1 MVLKWNRIFAAGLL
15 AFLSAS
21 GIMADEFEFGGVS
34 FDFQKISDS
43 RFKNKPKST
52 GENLV
57 ANSDFSKD
65 NAESWT
71 SGLGVHL
78 EDSALAAK
86 LRGQIK
92 DLIVCKMAEL
102 PEGGKA
108 AYIKKSLDLEGIC
121 AENTANVSAYWRQVV
136 KMPDSSGGRYSVNF
150 RYKGTVFG
158 KFYTSCYMILVFRD
172 AAGKQL
178 SKSVKTENGRIVRCP
193 NPKQDWEEFSADF
206 EVSPDTASVEL
217 VLRLDGTGEV
227 YFTDVHMQKSIKQ
240 DMPLSTCL
248 APMAFLDNTFC
259 LSQNDP
265 AIMTFAWRRNL
276 PQDKLELKAPEFF
289 VELPESVQLKDVREG
304 LKLISSA
311 AEIVGGKPYR
321 IHKIGLGAVSKLSE
335 DYMANPVQ
343 SILLFTDAAPGTE
356 LADAFYWISEGGRQL
371 TKKESFHLKVLP
383 SIRLSAKPDI
393 FMNGFYIGRIYM
405 NFPGTE
411 GKELLGR
418 FTGGTGAAWIV
429 GKPDPEMTEIYRRN
443 GIKIITPELY
453 WVANGYRVGMGKD
466 KPEYAKFKSLAKT
479 KNVNI
484 DNATCPV
491 AVYTESGYF
500 RESVMPYLETSLKG
514 FDGLWANWEPY
525 MFVGM
530 GCFCD
535 NCRDEFIKYS
545 KLPAEEIKKAWPQ
558 EMAIGKKYY
567 DMCTK
572 FRSYQHSLM
581 VKVIDK
587 AVNSVTTGKA
597 GFVPGVAFVS
607 MTDSRN
613 GRKICTEFDPLD
625 YGASLKYIDPW
636 GPYPCW
642 PSLKPYSYSKGFNL
656 STFVAAR
663 KVREFTEK
671 NFSNPKERPKLHAL
685 PHGIQAMFNVTQPE
699 AITMDII
706 SFFLNR
712 YAASSTY
719 AFPNGYDNRFWA
731 AQAEASRL
739 IAEYEKYVFT
749 GAGFDGFS
757 SEPATPYPAPEK
769 RGQTRFFPE
778 MPPVD
783 MLQTAGFKMNG
794 KYLAA
799 VGNFWEKG
807 DVFFKLSVKGLEKN
821 AAYMLSQ
828 PDKKRYFAGEKA
840 DFITGAELE
849 NGILLHA
856 GALRWA
862 FFVVEP
868 FENNKAY
875 GVKMPPSAVLKAMK
889 EHLPEI
895 AKEAE
900 LENKKDAAE
909 DFENRQSELKP
920 LSSGKLSCTPL
931 ISPEGEQ
938 QLRFKSG
945 ENELLVGLNGMLVK
959 SWKIGKDEVVSVDP
973 DGKFGLGFPA
983 FWQPSATI
991 VVPYQVKRFEATAS
1005 GIVIVAERNM
1015 TAKDSPALDYLTVR
1029 QKIEVDS
1036 ACSSVKFETELL
1048 NGTSDETGPR
1058 DMTVGFRY
1066 HNMPLCIGDGGTV
1079 VMREND
1085 RDVVFKRKLER
1096 MLFATPRD
1104 SGTAASMKKL
1114 FSVTSPEIKITAPE
1128 AVFISKDNK
1137 LSLTMRLAPADLFAG
1152 FACWDT
1158 PSLKSPSFEPFFSPV
1173 TIKSQESVKYTMTF
1187 EVK

>member
-1 MVLKWNRIFAAGLL
+1 MVLKWNRIFIVGILF
-15 AFLSAS
+15 FLYVS
-21 GIMADEFEFGGVS
+21 GILAEEFETGGVS

-43 RFKNKPKST
+43 RFKNKPKSK

-57 ANSDFSKD
+57 VNSDFSKD
-65 NAESWT
+65 KPESWT

-78 EDSALAAK
+78 EDSVLAAK

-92 DLIVCKMAEL
+92 DLIVCKIADL
-102 PEGGKA
+102 PDGGKA
-108 AYIKKSLDLEGIC
+108 AYIKKPLELEGIC
-121 AENTANVSAYWRQVV
+121 AENTANVSGYWRHLV
-136 KMPDSSGGRYSVNF
+136 KMPDTAGGRYSINF
-150 RYKGTVFG
+150 RYKGAVSG
-158 KFYTSCYMILVFRD
+158 KFYTSCYMILVFKD
-172 AAGKQL
+172 ATGKQL
-178 SKSVKTENGRIVRCP
+178 SKPVKTENGRIIRCP
-193 NPKQDWEEFSADF
+193 NPKQDWEQFSTDF
-206 EVSPDTASVEL
+206 EVSPSTASVEL
-217 VLRLDGTGEV
+217 VLRIDGTGEV
-227 YFTDVHMQKSIKQ
+227 YFTDVQMRKSIQ

-248 APMAFLDNTFC
+248 APMAFMDNTFC

-265 AIMTFAWRRNL
+265 AVMTFAWRRNL
-276 PQDKLELKAPEFF
+276 AQDKLEFKQPVFS
-289 VELPESVQLKDVREG
+289 VELPESVQLKAVRDG
-304 LKLISSA
+304 LTLISSDA
-311 AEIVGGKPYR
+311 KNIDGKPYR
-321 IHKIGLGAVSKLSE
+321 LHKIGLGSVPKLSE
-335 DYMANPVQ
+335 DYILNPVQ
-343 SILLFTDAAPGTE
+343 SLLLFTDAAPGTE
-356 LADAFYWISEGGRQL
+356 LADGFYWISEGERQL
-371 TKKESFHLKVLP
+371 TNKENFHLKVLP
-383 SIRLSAKPDI
+383 SIRISAKPDI

-405 NFPGTE
+405 NFQGIE
-411 GKELLGR
+411 NKELLGR

-429 GKPDPEMTEIYRRN
+429 GKPDSEMTEIYRKN

-453 WVANGYRVGMGKD
+453 WVANGYRIGMGKD
-466 KPEYAKFKSLAKT
+466 KPEYAKFKSLGKNQ
-479 KNVNI
+479 NVNI
-484 DNATCPV
+484 ANATCPV
-491 AVYTESGYF
+491 AVYTESEYF
-500 RESVMPYLETSLKG
+500 KESVMPYIETNLKG

-535 NCRDEFIKYS
+535 KCRDEFVKYS
-545 KLPAEEIKKAWPQ
+545 KLPAEEVKNAWPQ

-567 DMCTK
+567 DLCTK
-572 FRSYQHSLM
+572 FRSYQHALV

-625 YGASLKYIDPW
+625 YAASLKYIDPW

-685 PHGIQAMFNVTQPE
+685 PHGIQGMFNVTQPE

-712 YAASSTY
+712 YDASSTY

-731 AQAEASRL
+731 AQAEASRV
-739 IAEYEKYVFT
+739 IAEYEKYVFN
-749 GAGFDGFS
+749 GSGFEGFS
-757 SEPATPYPAPEK
+757 SEPATPFPAPEK

-783 MLQTAGFKMNG
+783 MLQTTGFKLNG

-807 DVFFKLSVKGLEKN
+807 DVFFKFSVKGLEKN
-821 AAYMLSQ
+821 AAYILSQ
-828 PDKKRYFAGEKA
+828 PDKKRYFAAEKT
-840 DFITGAELE
+840 DFLTGAELE
-849 NGILLHA
+849 TGILLHT
-856 GALRWA
+856 GGLRWA
-862 FFVVEP
+862 FFVIEP
-868 FENNKAY
+868 FEKNVDY
-875 GVKMPPSAVLKAMK
+875 GLKITPSAVIEAMK
-889 EHLPEI
+889 SHLPEI
-895 AKEAE
+895 TKAAE

-920 LSSGKLSCTPL
+920 LSSGKLSCTPVNT
-931 ISPEGEQ
+931 PEGEQ
-938 QLRFKSG
+938 QLNFKSG
-945 ENELLVGLNGMLVK
+945 ENELLIGLNGMLVK
-959 SWKIGKDEVVSVDP
+959 SWKIGKNEVVSIEP

-991 VVPYQVKRFEATAS
+991 VAPYHVKRFEATVS
-1005 GIVIVAERNM
+1005 GITLVAERAM
-1015 TAKDSPALDYLTVR
+1015 TAKDSPTLDYVTVR

-1036 ACSSVKFETELL
+1036 ACTSIRIETELL
-1048 NGTSDETGPR
+1048 NTTSDETGPR
-1058 DMTVGFRY
+1058 DITVGFRY
-1066 HNMPLCIGDGGTV
+1066 HNMPLCIGDGGSV
-1079 VMREND
+1079 VMKENAQK
-1085 RDVVFKRKLER
+1085 VVFIRKFER
-1096 MLFATPRD
+1096 MLFAASRD
-1104 SGTAASMKKL
+1104 SGAAASIKKL
-1114 FSVTSPEIKITAPE
+1114 FAITAPEIKITAPE

-1137 LSLTMRLAPADLFAG
+1137 LSVAMRLSPAELFAG

-1158 PSLKSPSFEPFFSPV
+1158 PDLKSPSFEPFFSPV
-1173 TIKSQESVKYTMTF
+1173 TIKSQESVKYSMSF